1 MEWRNTTA
9 MDEECR
15 APIRARGVGDGG
27 GATGPST
34 VKGERCGTK
43 KMKN

>member
-1 MEWRNTTA
+1 MEWRNTAA
-9 MDEECR
+9 MDKERR
-15 APIRARGVGDGG
+15 APVRVHGARDGG

>member
-1 MEWRNTTA
+1 MEWRSTAA
-9 MDEECR
+9 MDEER
-15 APIRARGVGDGG
+15 HASIRARGTGDGG